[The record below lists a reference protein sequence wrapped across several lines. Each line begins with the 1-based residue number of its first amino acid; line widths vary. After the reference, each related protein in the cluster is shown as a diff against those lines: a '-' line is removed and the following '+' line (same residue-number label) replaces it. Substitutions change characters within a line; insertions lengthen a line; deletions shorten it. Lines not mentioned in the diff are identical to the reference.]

1 MRCGLCGFCLLR
13 MRILIVYLKRP
24 FAFLMNAVGFA
35 PPICCLFF
43 LSLRS
48 FMMKFVVSIEILDE
62 ICL

>member
-1 MRCGLCGFCLLR
+1 MRSVRFLFIAHAR
-13 MRILIVYLKRP
+13 LIVYLKRP

-48 FMMKFVVSIEILDE
+48 FMMKFVVSIETLDE